1 VDVASRARSFAAE
14 AYGSEHELDH
24 PGEVALLAGAD
35 DPELY
40 AAGILHD
47 LVEDT
52 DTSLGDIEAGFGP
65 RIAGLVAAM
74 TEDGSIADYGE
85 RKAEARQRAC
95 EAGRDAATLFVAD
108 KLSNARRMRRGQK
121 EPEPKKLEHYRLTLE
136 TMKSAY
142 PDLRLLAP
150 LEEEL
155 RLRGVV
161 PASAQA
167 VHQPGARA

>member
-1 VDVASRARSFAAE
+1 M
-14 AYGSEHELDH
+14 
-24 PGEVALLAGAD
+24 
-35 DPELY
+35 Y
-40 AAGILHD
+40 AAGVLHD

-52 DTSLGDIEAGFGP
+52 DTSLGDIEAEFGP
-65 RIAGLVAAM
+65 RVAGLVGAM
-74 TEDGSIADYGE
+74 TEDSSIKDYGE
-85 RKAEARQRAC
+85 RKAEHRKRAC
-95 EAGRDAATLFVAD
+95 EAGRDAANLFVAD

-142 PDLRLLAP
+142 PDLPLLVP

-167 VHQPGARA
+167 VHQPGAHA